1 MHRSQCGQLSL
12 RSPFPTLYNHYDNSN
27 HENSYEQYQRW
38 FVQNDILLK
47 EEKYRQSYGKSNQQQ
62 NSYKFTRKCIYL
74 LYSLLL

>member
-1 MHRSQCGQLSL
+1 MQRSQCGRLSL
-12 RSPFPTLYNHYDNSN
+12 RSPFPPLYNHYDNSN